1 MGRLADRL
9 ARQRRLNSPW
19 IGDDEAMKEVRALI
33 RISHVGKVVKALR
46 NEGFNCFACDDV
58 FALGELIDP
67 ENWRVSLEHKAM
79 YSMMCKIDL
88 LCRAEDVDKAVNIIQ
103 SNGCTH
109 QQGDG
114 IIVLSSADR
123 VINIR
128 TGHEEEYTL
137 HS

>member
-1 MGRLADRL
+1 
-9 ARQRRLNSPW
+9 
-19 IGDDEAMKEVRALI
+19 MKELRALI

-46 NEGFNCFACDDV
+46 NEGFNCFTCDDV

-67 ENWRVSLEHKAM
+67 ENWRVSFEHKAM
-79 YSMMCKIDL
+79 YSRMCKIDL
-88 LCRAEDVDKAVNIIQ
+88 LCRAEDVDKAVNIIR

-114 IIVLSSADR
+114 IIVLSSVDR

-128 TGHEEEYTL
+128 TGYEEEYVL
-137 HS
+137 HP

>member
-1 MGRLADRL
+1 
-9 ARQRRLNSPW
+9 
-19 IGDDEAMKEVRALI
+19 MKELRALI

-46 NEGFNCFACDDV
+46 NEGFSFFTCDDV
-58 FALGELIDP
+58 FALGGLIDP

-79 YSMMCKIDL
+79 YSRMCIIDL
-88 LCRAEDVDKAVNIIQ
+88 LCRTEDVDKVVTVIR

-123 VINIR
+123 IINIR
-128 TGHEEEYTL
+128 TGHEEEYML